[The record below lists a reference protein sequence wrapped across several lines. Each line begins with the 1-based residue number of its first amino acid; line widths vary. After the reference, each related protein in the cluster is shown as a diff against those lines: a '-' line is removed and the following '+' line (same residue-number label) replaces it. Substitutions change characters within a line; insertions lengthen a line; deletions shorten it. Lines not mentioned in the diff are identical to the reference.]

1 MDSIRDASAKSNH
14 LLSNKRSDRTKFV
27 TKQRRNRRS
36 ATRPNFVEGWRKA
49 IGKRVN
55 RSAAKPIAEQ
65 KGRIDVWI
73 ANTRTLMNAQSCL
86 KILTEDDWASLARL
100 QDPSARYSAIA
111 AKVLLRLGLSRA
123 VDYRIAPSD
132 WQFGRSASDKPIL
145 VNTLTNINFSVSH
158 VDEFVA
164 VAVSPIFNVGID
176 IESVDRNVSEGVIDE
191 FYHVDEQRS
200 VRGLPPPQR
209 TRELIRLWTLK
220 EAYSKMIGLG
230 HSLDFKMI
238 KFLLDPI
245 NLPSE
250 NQAPNWPTQFEKF
263 YVAVKHTLFHGAL
276 AIQHPARHA
285 ISTEVQII
293 SLVDSEEDEV
303 GSAAPL
309 CC

>member
-27 TKQRRNRRS
+27 IKQRR
-36 ATRPNFVEGWRKA
+36 
-49 IGKRVN
+49 N
-55 RSAAKPIAEQ
+55 RSAAKPMAEQ

-176 IESVDRNVSEGVIDE
+176 IESVDRNVSEGLIDG

-250 NQAPNWPTQFEKF
+250 NQAPNWPTKFEKF
-263 YVAVKHTLFHGAL
+263 YVAVKHTLFHL
-276 AIQHPARHA
+276 SLIH
-285 ISTEVQII
+285 ISEPT
-293 SLVDSEEDEV
+293 
-303 GSAAPL
+303 
-309 CC
+309 

>member
-1 MDSIRDASAKSNH
+1 MDSIRGASAKSNH

-27 TKQRRNRRS
+27 TKQWRNRRS

-49 IGKRVN
+49 IGRRVN
-55 RSAAKPIAEQ
+55 GSAAKAVAGK

-86 KILTEDDWASLARL
+86 KILPEDDWASVTRL
-100 QDPSARYSAIA
+100 QDPSIRYSAIA

-123 VDYRIAPSD
+123 VDHRIAPSD

-145 VNTLTNINFSVSH
+145 VNTHTNINFSISH
-158 VDEFVA
+158 VDEVVA
-164 VAVSPIFNVGID
+164 VAVSPIFNIGID
-176 IESVDRNVSEGVIDE
+176 IESVDQNVSEGVIDG
-191 FYHVDEQRS
+191 FYHLDEQRL
-200 VRGLPPPQR
+200 VRGLPPLQR
-209 TRELIRLWTLK
+209 TRELIRLWTIK
-220 EAYSKMIGLG
+220 EAYSKMVGLG

-263 YVAVKHTLFHGAL
+263 YVAVQHMLFHGAL

-293 SLVDSEEDEV
+293 SLVGLEGDEV
-303 GSAAPL
+303 GSASPL
-309 CC
+309 CY